1 MSTACRSTGKRKSL
15 RGSVCLYHAR
25 HSRIGWSGPPDHPI
39 LLYDYD
45 PSRSQRVPIR
55 LLEGFRGYLL
65 TDGYETVSAEL
76 PQATSVDEIEAL
88 LPVPNDS
95 EDSAQVS

>member
-1 MSTACRSTGKRKSL
+1 VFT
-15 RGSVCLYHAR
+15 
-25 HSRIGWSGPPDHPI
+25 
-39 LLYDYD
+39 
-45 PSRSQRVPIR
+45 
-55 LLEGFRGYLL
+55 
-65 TDGYETVSAEL
+65 EL